1 MFLKKTLDKNVTPKP
16 HLSMP
21 CDVVSHYIEYIHF
34 KHVIH
39 APCIFSVPLRY
50 IDQGKGKFHPVTGH
64 EGPEVE

>member
-21 CDVVSHYIEYIHF
+21 FYVASQCIEYIHF
-34 KHVIH
+34 KHVFH

-50 IDQGKGKFHPVTGH
+50 IGQGKGKVHSVTDY